1 MTLSHKHRTTIYA
14 KLSPIVGEEEAD
26 AMLSQFPSR
35 DTDEAA
41 TRADLQLLAAD
52 VQVTAAELRVEMQD
66 LRAEMHGVRAEMHGV
81 RAEMHGVR
89 AEMHSLFRR
98 QTVWMVT
105 ALFGGL
111 SVGMG
116 LAAGVASV
124 IAA

>member
-1 MTLSHKHRTTIYA
+1 MALSHKHRTTIYA

-26 AMLSQFPSR
+26 ALLSQFPSR
-35 DTDEAA
+35 DTDAPA

-66 LRAEMHGVRAEMHGV
+66 M
-81 RAEMHGVR
+81 
-89 AEMHSLFRR
+89 FRH
-98 QTVWMVT
+98 QTVWMVS

>member
-66 LRAEMHGVRAEMHGV
+66 LRAEMHGVRAEMH
-81 RAEMHGVR
+81 
-89 AEMHSLFRR
+89 SLFRR

>member
-1 MTLSHKHRTTIYA
+1 VTLSHKHRTTIYA

-81 RAEMHGVR
+81 RAEMH
-89 AEMHSLFRR
+89 SLFRR

>member
-26 AMLSQFPSR
+26 ALLSQFPSR
-35 DTDEAA
+35 DTDEPA
-41 TRADLQLLAAD
+41 TRADFQLLAAD

-66 LRAEMHGVRAEMHGV
+66 LRVEVQALLVDMQGEVQGLRV
-81 RAEMHGVR
+81 
-89 AEMHSLFRR
+89 EMHSLFRR
-98 QTVWMVT
+98 QTVWMVS